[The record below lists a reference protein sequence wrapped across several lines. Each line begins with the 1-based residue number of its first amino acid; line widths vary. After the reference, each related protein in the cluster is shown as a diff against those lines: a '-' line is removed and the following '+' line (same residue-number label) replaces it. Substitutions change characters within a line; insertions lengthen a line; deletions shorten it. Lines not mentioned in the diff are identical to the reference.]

1 MLILNI
7 MPGGLLAY
15 FSDDGD
21 GPALAI
27 KFIDVLVMLAF
38 CYPPWSLLAKVA
50 ISKSQGKWYVYSQ
63 PLSAIGASS
72 QTERF

>member
-1 MLILNI
+1 MFILNI
-7 MPGGLLAY
+7 MPGLLAY

-27 KFIDVLVMLAF
+27 KFIDVLVMLVF
-38 CYPPWSLLAKVA
+38 SLSPWSLLVKVA
-50 ISKSQGKWYVYSQ
+50 TSKSQGKWYVCSQ